1 MSTFE
6 WEARFIVEG
15 VLPANLPQRIC
26 DKFVLE
32 KRKKDKSEAI
42 LSVKITRSHV
52 PSQQEFSEVRAFA
65 HREATKFT
73 NAYSVFIGQLKFR
86 ELSIDQITPY
96 KGERFRSMTVPLRG
110 ELVISE
116 EDWKENKIAFEEIL
130 ETPSRRFVSL
140 AMAHYHLALWT
151 EPKSSFLNLMI
162 CMEALFNDS
171 PQELRYRISHRVA
184 NLFGKTEGKRA
195 RIFND
200 IQALYK
206 KRNDIVHGLRPVK
219 ISREEKS
226 LLQIYSKHSIAAFL
240 KLQKKKKNILRKV
253 DEAQYNESLREKTQS
268 KIQEIIESLEEQ
280 VASLE
285 VKQTQ
290 NSAQKQN

>member
-1 MSTFE
+1 MNTFE
-6 WEARFIVEG
+6 WEARFTVEG

-32 KRKKDKSEAI
+32 ERIKEKSEEKSKAV
-42 LSVKITRSHV
+42 LCVKITRSHD
-52 PSQQEFSEVRAFA
+52 PSQQEFAKVRAFA
-65 HREATKFT
+65 HKEATKFT
-73 NAYSVFIGQLKFR
+73 NAYSVFIGQLKFT

-96 KGERFRSMTVPLRG
+96 RQERFTLMTLQLRG
-110 ELVISE
+110 ELAISE
-116 EDWKENKIAFEEIL
+116 EDWMERKRAFEEIL
-130 ETPSRRFVSL
+130 GTPSSPFVSL
-140 AMAHYHLALWT
+140 AMAHYHLAIWT

-184 NLFGKTEGKRA
+184 NLFGKTGCKREV
-195 RIFND
+195 IFNH

-206 KRNDIVHGLRPVK
+206 KRNAIVHGLRPVK
-219 ISREEKS
+219 ISKEEKS

-240 KLQKKKKNILRKV
+240 KLQKDKKNILRKV
-253 DEAQYNESLREKTQS
+253 DEAQFNENLRKKTQS

-280 VASLE
+280 VPSLK

-290 NSAQKQN
+290 NSA